1 MKSPLLGF
9 ALSTVAFGAA
19 SVYLWIQLDAERAQ
33 AANYELVNQQLDARL
48 QELERQRAEFAERRM
63 AHMPPVGGAMTAL
76 GPPPGNGPAPEADD
90 GPRTK
95 GPNGFNRAPPEMP
108 AAMLKMMRSNM
119 RAQNKRLYFDLQSKL
134 GLTDEQNSALLDL
147 LADQQAQGFR
157 NRRNQNPDDARASW
171 EAEQAK
177 RKSDIVDLLGSSK
190 ATEFEEYQKTM
201 PARSE
206 LMMISQQLEGVETP
220 LNDDQRTRML
230 TALVEERERIPVPTY
245 SDGTAQEEMQ
255 KNYNEW
261 QTDYEKR
268 VADRARGILSS
279 EQLATYSE
287 YQNWQKEMREQ
298 FAAQGPGALP
308 LRGPRGNAMFLA
320 APAGGVAF
328 AVSSDTVSASPTEKS
343 PQPK

>member
-1 MKSPLLGF
+1 MKSPVLGF

-48 QELERQRAEFAERRM
+48 QELERHRAEVAELRM
-63 AHMPPVGGAMTAL
+63 GRMPSVDSPMTVM
-76 GPPPGNGPAPEADD
+76 GPPPGNGPPPGTDEK
-90 GPRTK
+90 PHTPI
-95 GPNGFNRAPPEMP
+95 PNGFNRAPPEMP

-119 RAQNKRLYFDLQSKL
+119 RAQNKRMYFDLQPKL
-134 GLTDEQNSALLDL
+134 GLTDEQNNALLDL
-147 LADQQAQGFR
+147 LVDQQSQGLR
-157 NRRNQNPDDARASW
+157 NRRVQDPDDARASW

-177 RKSDIVDLLGSSK
+177 RKGEIVDLLGSAK

-220 LNDDQRTRML
+220 LDDDQRTRML
-230 TALVEERERIPVPTY
+230 AVLVEERERIPVPAY
-245 SDGTAQEEMQ
+245 SDGIAQEEMQ
-255 KNYNEW
+255 KHYNEW
-261 QTDYEKR
+261 QSDYEKR

-279 EQLATYSE
+279 EQHATYSE
-287 YQNWQKEMREQ
+287 YQDWQKEMREQ

-328 AVSSDTVSASPTEKS
+328 AVSSDPASSSPTEKS

>member
-1 MKSPLLGF
+1 
-9 ALSTVAFGAA
+9 
-19 SVYLWIQLDAERAQ
+19 
-33 AANYELVNQQLDARL
+33 
-48 QELERQRAEFAERRM
+48 
-63 AHMPPVGGAMTAL
+63 MPQVEGAMAAL
-76 GPPPGNGPAPEADD
+76 GPPPGNGPPPDADE
-90 GPRTK
+90 PPHPK

-147 LADQQAQGFR
+147 LAEQQSQGFR
-157 NRRNQNPDDARASW
+157 TRRSQNPEEARATW
-171 EAEQAK
+171 EADQAK
-177 RKSDIVDLLGSSK
+177 RKSDIADLRGSAK
-190 ATEFEEYQKTM
+190 AAEFEEYQKTM

-230 TALVEERERIPVPTY
+230 AALVEERERIPVPTY
-245 SDGTAQEEMQ
+245 SDGTAQDEMQ
-255 KNYNEW
+255 KTYNEW

-268 VADRARGILSS
+268 VADRARSILSS
-279 EQLATYSE
+279 EQLGTYAE
-287 YQNWQKEMREQ
+287 YQDWQKEMREQ

-308 LRGPRGNAMFLA
+308 LRGPRGNAMFMA

-328 AVSSDTVSASPTEKS
+328 AVSSDPASSSPTEKS
-343 PQPK
+343 PTPK